1 MCKNLIALTFTLLA
15 APALA
20 EDAPP
25 PECQSPV
32 THSDMM
38 ECNRALLVRAEERM
52 KAALQA
58 LRQAAAESDPA
69 KGSVPVPSDEA
80 ILADQA
86 AWDAQLEADCQ
97 ASAAE
102 LGGGQ
107 ASDIEYLG
115 CLGLRMGEREAL
127 LLESAE
133 RVRGQR

>member
-1 MCKNLIALTFTLLA
+1 MYRPLIALCFTLIA

-25 PECQSPV
+25 AECRSPV
-32 THSDMM
+32 THPDMM

-58 LRQAAAESDPA
+58 LRDEAAEGDPA
-69 KGSVPVPSDEA
+69 KRAVSVPSDEA

-86 AWDAQLEADCQ
+86 AWEAEVEADCQ

-107 ASDIEYLG
+107 ASDLEYLG
-115 CLGLRMGEREAL
+115 CLGLKTGEREAEL
-127 LLESAE
+127 LDLTE
-133 RVRGQR
+133 RVEGLH